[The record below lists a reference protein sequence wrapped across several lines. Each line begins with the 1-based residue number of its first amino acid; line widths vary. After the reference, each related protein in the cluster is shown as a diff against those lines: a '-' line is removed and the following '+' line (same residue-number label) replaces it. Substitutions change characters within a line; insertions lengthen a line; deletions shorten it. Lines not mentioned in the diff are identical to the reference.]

1 MCRPLLQILLCAN
14 DDQACWTLPARA
26 IPLAIA
32 VVLIGYVAQATYF
45 TLQLS
50 PPNEESNRPTICSL
64 DSIRL
69 TDNYMGGAES
79 SYSKMSMVIGIKS
92 EEIDRSMYNQYYP
105 DINRGKVI
113 YDDAFDIYPKANQDA
128 LVELCDTISKQV
140 CTDVDDDSIKLKG
153 CSNSGNTLVRAGTMQ
168 VSTIPC
174 SLLPLLVCISI

>member
-1 MCRPLLQILLCAN
+1 MMTKPVGP
-14 DDQACWTLPARA
+14 LPARA

-32 VVLIGYVAQATYF
+32 VVLIGYMAQATYF

-50 PPNEESNRPTICSL
+50 PPNEEEQFFPADHMFTGLQN
-64 DSIRL
+64 RL